1 MKNKSILILGGRS
14 DIGIAVAF
22 RFAKEGYDI
31 QLAGRNAK
39 TLKSLCKDIEIRHDV
54 VVTYHEFDIL
64 DTISHE
70 NFVKDLPYL
79 PEIVINCV
87 GVLGQQKSCE
97 IDNKKVQ
104 LLINTNYVGP
114 LSIFGI
120 FANYFERRGS
130 GTLIGI
136 SSVAGDR
143 GRKSNYIYGSS
154 KAGFSS
160 FLSGLRNR
168 LHSKNVKV
176 LTVKPGYVRTKMTR
190 ELNLPYILTCEPS
203 HVANKIF
210 LSLSKKN
217 NIIYIYSIWYYIML
231 IIKLIPERFFKKL
244 HL

>member
-31 QLAGRNAK
+31 QLAGRDAK
-39 TLKSLCKDIEIRHDV
+39 TFKSVCKDIEIRHDV
-54 VVTYHEFDIL
+54 VVTYHEFDII
-64 DTISHE
+64 DIASHE
-70 NFVKDLPYL
+70 NFVKELPYL
-79 PEIVINCV
+79 PEIVINSV
-87 GVLGQQKSCE
+87 GILGEQKLCE
-97 IDNKKVQ
+97 IDNKKVP
-104 LLINTNYVGP
+104 LVINTNYLGP
-114 LSIFGI
+114 SSVFGI
-120 FANYFERRGS
+120 FANYFERRGY

-143 GRKSNYIYGSS
+143 GRQSNYIYGSS

-231 IIKLIPERFFKKL
+231 VIKLIPERFFKKL